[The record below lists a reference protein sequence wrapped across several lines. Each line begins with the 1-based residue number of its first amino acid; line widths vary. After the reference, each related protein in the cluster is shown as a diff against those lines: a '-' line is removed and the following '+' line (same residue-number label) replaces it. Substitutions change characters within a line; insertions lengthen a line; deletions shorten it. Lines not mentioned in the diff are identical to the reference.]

1 LKRAARPSPGR
12 ELLLVA
18 LILGY
23 ACFGLVSVPVAGAD
37 APDPAAG
44 RLIYR
49 QGILSSGEPLTAIVA
64 GDVPLLGTLFSCRS
78 CHGLS
83 GLGTIEGN
91 YIVPPIAGRFLYAAS
106 SQPKRPAY
114 DNESLARALRD
125 GIDPTGRALDPLMP
139 RFVLADDEVADLAAY
154 LQGLSSGTSPG
165 VDDKVIRFATVVT
178 DDVDAEV
185 RDAVLAVLKTFVDE
199 KARQTR
205 LESERWNRGTTP
217 ESKLPTLYR
226 EWVLDVWTLTGP
238 SEGWR
243 EQLEQRYR
251 DTPVFAMLGG
261 LSTGSWGPIGRFC
274 ERHEIP
280 CLFPATDLPDAEE
293 DDFYTLYFSRGL
305 DLEADLIAS
314 HLAAQPAAQAVGSV
328 IQLYCGAAPARAATR
343 LRSALVKKGV
353 TVEDFGFTCADSLP
367 ADELAARMAAT
378 PGAAVILWLRREQ
391 LAGLEPPLPAGRIY
405 LSSTLLE
412 RDLDNPLLS
421 SPGSVFVVHPFRLP
435 GKSDPALL
443 RFKLWARTRG
453 IEIRYP
459 RLQAEAFFACF
470 AANDALN
477 HVRRYLLRD
486 YLLDSLDHAQGL
498 ALYVPI
504 HPRATLGPRQRFLTK
519 GGYVLPVVDGHPVTK
534 DAAWILP

>member
-1 LKRAARPSPGR
+1 MRAARLSPGR
-12 ELLLVA
+12 GLLLAA
-18 LILGY
+18 LILGC
-23 ACFGLVSVPVAGAD
+23 ASIGLASTPVDAGD
-37 APDPAAG
+37 VEDG
-44 RLIYR
+44 RRIYR
-49 QGILSSGEPLTAIVA
+49 EGIRPSGEPLTAIVA
-64 GDVPLLGTLFSCRS
+64 GDVPLLGTQFSCRS

-83 GLGTIEGN
+83 GMGTIEGN
-91 YIVPPIAGRFLYAAS
+91 YIVPPIAGRFLYETSA
-106 SQPKRPAY
+106 QPKRPAY

-125 GIDPTGRALDPLMP
+125 GIDSTGQPLDPLMP
-139 RFVLADDEVADLAAY
+139 RFVLDDDEVADLAAY

-178 DDVDAEV
+178 DEVDPQV
-185 RDAVLAVLKTFVDE
+185 RDAVLAVVKTFVDE

-217 ESKLPTLYR
+217 ESILPTLYR

-238 SEGWR
+238 SEGWD
-243 EQLEQRYR
+243 EQLEQYYR
-251 DTPVFAMLGG
+251 RAPVFAMIGG
-261 LSTGSWGPIGRFC
+261 LSTGSWSPIGRFC

-280 CLFPATDLPDAEE
+280 CLYPATDLPEAEE
-293 DDFYTLYFSRGL
+293 GDFYTLYFSRGL

-314 HLAAQPAAQAVGSV
+314 HLSADPLPAV
-328 IQLYCGAAPARAATR
+328 IQVYCTAASARAAAT
-343 LRSALVKKGV
+343 LRSALLQKGV
-353 TVEDFGFTCADSLP
+353 TVEDLGFQCGESLP
-367 ADELAARMAAT
+367 EAELAARMAAT
-378 PGAAVILWLRREQ
+378 PGAAAILWPQRDQ
-391 LAGLEPPLPAGRIY
+391 LAALEQPLPAGRIY

-412 RDLDNPLLS
+412 RDLDGPELPA
-421 SPGSVFVVHPFRLP
+421 PGPVFVVHPFRLP
-435 GKSDPALL
+435 GKTDPALL
-443 RFKLWARTRG
+443 RFKLWARSRG

-486 YLLDSLDHAQGL
+486 YALDSLDHAQGL

-504 HPRATLGPRQRFLTK
+504 HPRPTLGPRQRFLTK
-519 GGYVLPVVDGHPVTK
+519 GGYVLPIVDGRPETK